1 MSIPSSVARAPRGA
15 RPFLRTVVCALT
27 VTALLPLGLGGH
39 AAVGATGNLVVSE
52 VVTGGASANDELVE
66 LYNPSTTAL
75 PLEGL
80 ELVYV
85 SASGATVTRRVG
97 WELGAP
103 TVAPGNHL
111 LVANELGAF
120 ASIAD
125 ALYAGGMA
133 ATGGSVALRI
143 QGATTALDAVGWGAA
158 ASTWLEG
165 SPAPAP
171 PAGSSIERLPG
182 GDAGSTM
189 DTGNNAADFA
199 VRALPD
205 PQNSASPAV
214 PETTPPSPTATPT
227 LTPTPT
233 PTGPPDGTPA
243 PSATPTPA
251 ASSSPTGSPG
261 PAPMAIGIA
270 RGMPDGSPVTIEA
283 TAHTGSEFADGGG
296 YLADATG
303 GIAVLLD
310 AGSFARGEHVL
321 VSGTV
326 DDRFAQRTLRAA
338 TVAARSGPAAP
349 EPMVRSTGS
358 VNEDVEGRLVR
369 VEAMIEGGSTALS
382 GGLAFDVDDGTGVA
396 RVVVGT
402 TTGIDTSGWIDGR
415 RVIVVGVVGQRDSSG
430 TGSSGYR
437 VQPRDPADVAVLP
450 APSPSMTQSPAPQQP
465 SASPSTPDP
474 GEVVT
479 VAEARSAPS
488 NAQLTV
494 RGVITLASGT
504 VDAESA
510 VLQDATGAILL
521 RVGDEAGPLL
531 NGELVE
537 VDGVR
542 STKSGMESLRISA
555 SPRRLGTAPDPAA
568 RALRTGEAAE
578 GIEAHVV
585 LVRGALVADARR
597 ASSGTVTFEI
607 DDGSGPLRVVL
618 GAALQARDEH
628 LTSGSWVEALGVLG
642 QETTGSQPALGYRV
656 WPRGEAEV
664 RVLAAAT
671 EATDEATRPA
681 GGMVNGNDVIAT
693 GGGAASADSLEAIY
707 SGSLA
712 DLRVGATLVTGAWHE
727 LRVAG
732 LLWDGERVVGIDASS
747 GPELARAV
755 GPRIPP
761 ISLELSHMGGVGTH
775 TRLGSAVVTLG
786 AAATDVIVGAGP
798 TAAPLAR
805 IPAAGS
811 PAAWV
816 SLVGRLSVTGGGA
829 TLSVDGGSVSIEQAC
844 ERAQTPRAGAVSV
857 RGIALSGPSRIV
869 VPCGGIGP
877 APALQLK
884 IASMVTGDRPRTDSV
899 LATAAKADPAG
910 QARRGLAV
918 GLLAVGVVVLVLAAV
933 ARRRFDPDGG
943 EQVRAGPLP
952 TGEDPADGPQLS
964 LVRLPPERG
973 P

>member
-1 MSIPSSVARAPRGA
+1 MSIASSVARESGRA
-15 RPFLRTVVCALT
+15 RPLLRTVICSLT
-27 VTALLPLGLGGH
+27 VVALMPLDLSGPSAV
-39 AAVGATGNLVVSE
+39 AAAANLVVSE

-103 TVAPGNHL
+103 TVAPGGHL
-111 LVANELGAF
+111 LVANELGVF

-125 ALYAGGMA
+125 VLYAGGMA

-143 QGATTALDAVGWGAA
+143 QGATTAIDAVGWGATT
-158 ASTWLEG
+158 STWLEG
-165 SPAPAP
+165 LPAPAP
-171 PAGSSIERLPG
+171 PAGSSLERLPG

-205 PQNSASPAV
+205 PQNSASPPV
-214 PETTPPSPTATPT
+214 PEPAPTGSTE
-227 LTPTPT
+227 PTPT
-233 PTGPPDGTPA
+233 PTEPPDGTPA

-251 ASSSPTGSPG
+251 ASPSPTGSPG
-261 PAPMAIGIA
+261 PPPMPIGIA

-310 AGSFARGEHVL
+310 AGSFTRGEHVL

-338 TVAARSGPAAP
+338 SVAARSGPAAP
-349 EPMVRSTGS
+349 EPVMRSTGA
-358 VNEDVEGRLVR
+358 VNEEVEGRLVR
-369 VEAMIEGGSTALS
+369 IEATIEGGSTALS
-382 GGLAFDVDDGTGVA
+382 GALAFDVDDGTGVA
-396 RVVVGT
+396 RVVVAT
-402 TTGIDTSGWIDGR
+402 TTGIDISGWIDGR
-415 RVIVVGVVGQRDSSG
+415 RVMVVGVVGQRDSSG

-437 VQPRDPADVAVLP
+437 VQPRDPADVALLP
-450 APSPSMTQSPAPQQP
+450 APSPSMSQSPPPQQTSPSP
-465 SASPSTPDP
+465 SAPEP

-479 VAEARSAPS
+479 VARARSAPA
-488 NAQLTV
+488 NVQLTV

-510 VLQDATGAILL
+510 VLQDASGGILL
-521 RVGDEAGPLL
+521 RLGDEVGSLL

-542 STKSGMESLRISA
+542 STKSGMESLRIA
-555 SPRRLGTAPDPAA
+555 APPRRLGTAADPAA

-578 GIEAHVV
+578 GVEAQLV
-585 LVRGALVADARR
+585 LVRGALAADARR

-607 DDGSGPLRVVL
+607 DDGSGPLRIVL
-618 GAALQARDEH
+618 GAALQARDDH
-628 LTSGSWVEALGVLG
+628 LTSGSWVEVLGVLG

-656 WPRGEAEV
+656 WPRGESEV
-664 RVLAAAT
+664 RVLAV
-671 EATDEATRPA
+671 ATDATDLSTRA
-681 GGMVNGNDVIAT
+681 TGGSANGSGAIAA
-693 GGGAASADSLEAIY
+693 GGGAASSDSLEAIF

-712 DLRVGATLVTGAWHE
+712 DLRVGATLVAGAWPE
-727 LRVAG
+727 LRLAG

-747 GPELARAV
+747 GPQLERAV

-761 ISLELSHMGGVGTH
+761 ISLELSHLGGFGMH
-775 TRLGSAVVTLG
+775 GRLGSAVVTLG
-786 AAATDVIVGAGP
+786 VAVTDVSVGAGP
-798 TAAPLAR
+798 TAAPLTR
-805 IPAAGS
+805 LPADGS

-816 SLVGRLSVTGGGA
+816 SLVGRLSASGGGP
-829 TLSVDGGSVSIEQAC
+829 TLSFEGISVPIEQAC
-844 ERAQTPRAGAVSV
+844 EGAQTLSAGAVSV
-857 RGIALSGPSRIV
+857 RGVALSGPSRIV

-877 APALQLK
+877 APALQLSADK
-884 IASMVTGDRPRTDSV
+884 IVTGAMP
-899 LATAAKADPAG
+899 KADSLLAAAANPDQAG
-910 QARRGLAV
+910 QARRRLAA
-918 GLLAVGVVVLVLAAV
+918 GLLAVGVVALVVAAL

-943 EQVRAGPLP
+943 EQAHADQAPPGDD
-952 TGEDPADGPQLS
+952 TADGPQLS
-964 LVRLPPERG
+964 LVRLPTERG